1 MLKSRPIRI
10 SYLNKSTSFEGVQ
23 EVARVTNVEN
33 CSVGDN
39 TRLVKSM
46 TLAWE
51 LASANKDWD
60 SIASGI
66 RSNNISDLNRV
77 IAQEVVENHLTNL
90 ALLSLDWALVESFQ
104 PYLISIVVDTP
115 IVPVATKTEYLAIVL
130 QKLL

>member
-1 MLKSRPIRI
+1 M
-10 SYLNKSTSFEGVQ
+10 
-23 EVARVTNVEN
+23 ARVTNVEN

-90 ALLSLDWALVESFQ
+90 ALLSLD
-104 PYLISIVVDTP
+104 
-115 IVPVATKTEYLAIVL
+115 
-130 QKLL
+130 

>member
-1 MLKSRPIRI
+1 
-10 SYLNKSTSFEGVQ
+10 
-23 EVARVTNVEN
+23 
-33 CSVGDN
+33 
-39 TRLVKSM
+39 M

-90 ALLSLDWALVESFQ
+90 ALLSLDWALVENLQ